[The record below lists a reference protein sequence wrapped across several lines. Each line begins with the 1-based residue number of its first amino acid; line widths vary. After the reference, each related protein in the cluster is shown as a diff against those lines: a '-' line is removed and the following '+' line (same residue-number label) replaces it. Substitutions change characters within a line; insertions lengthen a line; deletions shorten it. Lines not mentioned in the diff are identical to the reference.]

1 MEDFLEVLL
10 SDDSGANLQL
20 ADPTLVNYYYDL
32 KHRCIWIDTEIDN
45 DTLALV
51 QHIIRWNREDKDIEP
66 AHRKPI
72 TIYFNSVGGSLDVAE
87 IICSIITLSQTPVY
101 GIALG
106 LVASAASL
114 MFLSC
119 HKRFALPNA
128 YFLVHR
134 GSCSSVSGNYNEVQA
149 MMADYRAQVE
159 KMEQF
164 YIAHTL
170 YSEEE
175 VKARINTDWYIRGDE
190 ILEKGL
196 ITDWLTDLS
205 IIL

>member
-1 MEDFLEVLL
+1 MDELLEVLL
-10 SDDSGANLQL
+10 GGNTDANLQL

-32 KHRCIWIDTEIDN
+32 KNRCVWIDHEIDN
-45 DTLALV
+45 DTLSLV
-51 QHIIRWNREDKDIEP
+51 QQIVRWNREDKGRAQDE
-66 AHRKPI
+66 RRPI
-72 TIYFNSVGGSLDVAE
+72 IIFFNSVGGNLDVAE
-87 IICSIITLSQTPVY
+87 VICSIINLSQTPIY

-114 MFLSC
+114 IFLSC
-119 HKRFALPNA
+119 HKRYALPNA

-134 GSCSSVSGNYNEVQA
+134 GSCSSVSGNFNEVQA

-164 YIAHTL
+164 YIEHTL

-196 ITDWLTDLS
+196 ITEWLTDLS